1 MKKLKK
7 RIFNE
12 SLSDK
17 VTVEMM
23 DYRNVE
29 GIYDKIV
36 SIEMFEA
43 VGEKY

>member
-1 MKKLKK
+1 MWRLQLKW
-7 RIFNE
+7 
-12 SLSDK
+12 
-17 VTVEMM
+17 M

-43 VGEKY
+43 VGENIGLVYF